1 MIHTVKIDDTTAAGK
16 RFMHDF
22 RRVRKGIAFE
32 NHAVTGDMPE
42 GYMTGEEFVRSV
54 KEDIINY
61 SKSHGLL

>member
-16 RFMHDF
+16 RFMRDF
-22 RRVRKGIAFE
+22 HKVRKGIEFE
-32 NHAVTGDMPE
+32 NPAVTGKVPE
-42 GYMTGEEFVRSV
+42 GYMTGDEFVRSV

>member
-16 RFMHDF
+16 RFMRDF
-22 RRVRKGIAFE
+22 RKSCKGIEFE
-32 NHAVTGDMPE
+32 NPAVIGETPE

>member
-16 RFMHDF
+16 RFMRDF
-22 RRVRKGIAFE
+22 CKVRKGIEFE
-32 NHAVTGDMPE
+32 NPAVTGKVPE
-42 GYMTGEEFVRSV
+42 GYMTGDKFVRSV